1 MECTG
6 RAVPYPDGW
15 AKSTAPTPPVKMP
28 GHRRRRREERGAAAV
43 EFALVVPILVVLLFG
58 IVNVGI
64 VLAQQLSLSN
74 SARQAARFA
83 VVDIEGR
90 TCGDIELEARGAAE
104 TVGMKSTDPTYA
116 LTGATGTC
124 ERPCADSTGTT
135 DLTVTLTY
143 RSEFVVPMPIPGFPS
158 GVDIDGEG
166 VFRCEYS

>member
-1 MECTG
+1 M
-6 RAVPYPDGW
+6 
-15 AKSTAPTPPVKMP
+15 S

-43 EFALVVPILVVLLFG
+43 EFALVVPILLVLFFG

-64 VLAQQLSLSN
+64 VLTQQLSLSN

-83 VVDIEGR
+83 VVDVEGR
-90 TCGDIELEARGAAE
+90 TCGQIESEARNAAE
-104 TVGMKSTDPTYA
+104 TIGMAPDDPTYA

-124 ERPCADSTGTT
+124 ERPCAGSTGST

-143 RSEFVVPMPIPGFPS
+143 RSEFVVPLPIPGVPS

-166 VFRCEYS
+166 VFRCEYN